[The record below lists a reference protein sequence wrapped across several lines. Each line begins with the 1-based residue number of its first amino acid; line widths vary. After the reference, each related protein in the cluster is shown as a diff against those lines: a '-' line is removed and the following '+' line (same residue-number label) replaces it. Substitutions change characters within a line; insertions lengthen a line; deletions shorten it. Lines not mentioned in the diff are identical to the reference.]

1 MPFGDPASHVI
12 FVNWL
17 ENSTSWKTAID
28 HWPFVFVKTQAKR
41 PFRAVFS
48 EPGKVDRSGASP
60 LAFQETRIVI
70 GFGRRLSSYRSVSCG
85 FACPMTRSLIS
96 PAAGLNERIAELCC
110 IPHCM
115 RRRSDVWSRSV
126 MKSIVETSADRSRPW
141 RVLPLSSEEHA
152 DVAPEQTS
160 SGNDTMPVMA
170 DYL

>member
-70 GFGRRLSSYRSVSCG
+70 GFGRRLSSYRFLRLRVPDDAFVDFRPPQVSTSVL
-85 FACPMTRSLIS
+85 RSS
-96 PAAGLNERIAELCC
+96 AAFHIA
-110 IPHCM
+110 
-115 RRRSDVWSRSV
+115 
-126 MKSIVETSADRSRPW
+126 
-141 RVLPLSSEEHA
+141 
-152 DVAPEQTS
+152 
-160 SGNDTMPVMA
+160 
-170 DYL
+170 